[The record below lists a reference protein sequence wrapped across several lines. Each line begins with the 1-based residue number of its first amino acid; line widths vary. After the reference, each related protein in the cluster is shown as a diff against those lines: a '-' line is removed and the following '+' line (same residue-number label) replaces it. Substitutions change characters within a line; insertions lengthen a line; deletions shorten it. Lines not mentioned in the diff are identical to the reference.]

1 MKYFKDA
8 AGAVYAYDAD
18 GSQDHAI
25 PAGQTAITYEQMLVI
40 VNPETPA
47 QAWARVAAAY
57 LVTVR
62 ETREAILNRLA
73 GIGVAAI
80 LADDTATSQ
89 AVATARLALLAITDD
104 AGVVAASNIDA
115 LKGAVLAAY
124 KAIAKAAPAELRKA
138 FDVVGA

>member
-8 AGAVYAYDAD
+8 AGAVYAYEAD

-25 PAGQTAITYEQMLVI
+25 PADQVAITYEQMLTI

-80 LADDTATSQ
+80 LSGDAVTSQ

-104 AGVVAASNIDA
+104 KGVVAASDIDA
-115 LKGAVLAAY
+115 LKAAVLAAY
-124 KAIAKAAPAELRKA
+124 KAIAKSTPAELRKA